1 MGRIFQFIVVFLFIF
16 GSQVNRIGAWA
27 DIIFFT
33 SLFIIFF
40 NIKDVSFWDSKFFL
54 VFLLLVFL
62 NSLLVIRSLFYEE
75 VSFSIIIDVILKPLR
90 ILITLLG
97 GFYLA
102 KNIFTKSISM
112 TAFEQQVVGLTF
124 FAISFHA
131 FIMILQ
137 FLSPSFKDQVYS
149 IITSGEF
156 RSSFEYDFRMGGL
169 SGSTGGAVLSV
180 VQSIG
185 VLLFPFQIKNS
196 RNILSKIFVII
207 CTFSILFSIIICGRS
222 GIWAILLFMPLA
234 LLMIDN
240 YNFSKWFKKIAFSFG
255 VLVVVFMSI
264 SLNQIV
270 TNDSELFNSFTR
282 TFDTFTQL
290 QESGDF
296 EDETINELFNHLIL
310 PSDISIWVFG
320 DNDAY
325 FNTQF
330 DRNLDSDIGYI
341 RNLWSFGILGTL
353 IFIFPVVY
361 VLIVLSLSKSLSL
374 SFAKLVILVAAI
386 MMFFHSKEMF
396 LYTRML
402 MSIFSLFLGA
412 FIVSERK
419 ITI

>member
-1 MGRIFQFIVVFLFIF
+1 MNRIFQYILVFLFIF
-16 GSQVNRIGAWA
+16 GSQVNKIGAWA

-33 SLFIIFF
+33 SLFIILL
-40 NIKDVSFWDSKFFL
+40 NIKDVSFFASKFFT

-75 VSFSIIIDVILKPLR
+75 ISVSIIVDVILKPVR

-102 KNIFTKSISM
+102 KNISSKSLN
-112 TAFEQQVVGLTF
+112 TTHFEQQIVGLTF
-124 FAISFHA
+124 FAISTHA
-131 FIMILQ
+131 FVMILQ

-149 IITSGEF
+149 IITNGEF

-185 VLLFPFQIKNS
+185 VLLFPFQI
-196 RNILSKIFVII
+196 RNCRSLISKLLVIV

-222 GIWAILLFMPLA
+222 GIWAILLFMPLV

-240 YNFSKWFKKIAFSFG
+240 YNFSKWIKKIGISFG
-255 VLVVVFMSI
+255 FLVIVFMSI

-310 PSDISIWVFG
+310 PSEISIWIVG

-341 RNLWSFGILGTL
+341 RNLWSFGILGT
-353 IFIFPVVY
+353 IVFVFPIMY
-361 VLIVLSLSKSLSL
+361 VLVVLSISKSS
-374 SFAKLVILVAAI
+374 SFFAKLVILVAAI
-386 MMFFHSKEMF
+386 MIFFHSKELF
-396 LYTRML
+396 LYSRML

-419 ITI
+419 LAF